1 MLELRHSNKTRKWER
16 GQVTFFFINT
26 TSSDFTI
33 HMQINQAEK
42 IDKKELKN
50 TELGKVILKK
60 VTPKKDLNRKAGDY
74 LMKHVTVKTMDRFDT
89 CSNWMLHMTNAAMSA
104 KRLYKSNRCGNRF
117 CPICTWGTAKK
128 DAIKLSII
136 LEAIRDIE
144 GKEFLFLTLTAPNCT
159 GEELRSEIDRF
170 NKAVNKLFQR
180 RNVKKVAKGYARKLE
195 VTTDQEK
202 YVTEE
207 LYKRKKNY
215 YDRRSL
221 NVGDTNPTYNS
232 YHPHLHILVAV
243 DKSYFDSRDFI
254 SKAAWLAMWRECME
268 DDSITQVDAR
278 KVSVT
283 SKSNAVLEIAKYS
296 AKGSDLYHSETV
308 FDTFYMALKKR
319 QLLVYGGMMKDY
331 AKLFKN
337 GDLDKYKKTDDEE
350 YTHMM
355 RSIWQGSGYEN
366 KLRKLTTEEY
376 KQYNSRAQFIEENEG
391 VV

>member
-1 MLELRHSNKTRKWER
+1 
-16 GQVTFFFINT
+16 
-26 TSSDFTI
+26 
-33 HMQINQAEK
+33 MQKNQAEK
-42 IDKKELKN
+42 IDKKELKA
-50 TELGKVILKK
+50 TELGKLILEK
-60 VTPKKDLNRKAGDY
+60 VTPKKDLNRKAAD
-74 LMKHVTVKTMDRFDT
+74 LIFKHVTVKTIDRFET
-89 CSNWMLHMTNAAMSA
+89 CSSLMLYMTNAAMSA
-104 KRLYKSNRCGNRF
+104 QKLALSNKCGNRF

-136 LEAIRDIE
+136 LEAIRDME

-180 RNVKKVAKGYARKLE
+180 RNVKRIAKGYARKLE

-207 LYKRKKNY
+207 LYKLKKSY

-221 NVGDTNPTYNS
+221 NVGDPNPTYNT

-243 DKSYFDSRDFI
+243 DKSYFTGNRDAI
-254 SKAAWLAMWRECME
+254 SKAEWLSMWRECME
-268 DDSITQVDAR
+268 DDSITQVDAK

-283 SKSNAVLEIAKYS
+283 RKSNAVLEIAKYS

-308 FDTFYMALKKR
+308 FDTFYTALKKR

-331 AKLFKN
+331 AKLFKQ
-337 GDLDKYKKTDDEE
+337 GELDKYKKVDENE
-350 YTHMM
+350 YTHML
-355 RSIWQGSGYEN
+355 RSIWMGSGYES
-366 KLRKLTTEEY
+366 KLRKFTPEEY
-376 KQYNSRAQFIEENEG
+376 NQYNDRAQFIEENEQIG
-391 VV
+391 